1 MNEWCLKVRSVL
13 PFTGKMALSIIPPA
27 LLPMGAS
34 MVIDH
39 SFPSLAMEIISL
51 TDYAGT
57 CYNNSLERNFPLT
70 TLGNK
75 SHPNLYSRNL
85 IENISNRTGK
95 APVMRVGGTSG

>member
-1 MNEWCLKVRSVL
+1 MNGVLKFALFSL
-13 PFTGKMALSIIPPA
+13 NGNMALSISPPA

-57 CYNNSLERNFPLT
+57 CYNNSPESNFPLT